1 MNKAMTI
8 FYEVHDNL
16 YVNLTNKCPCSCTFC
31 LRQNRDHMENSD
43 PLWLE
48 HEPTY
53 EEAVSELEKFDMSKY
68 KELVFCGF
76 GEPTEAFEVLKKV
89 ASYVKEK
96 FNKPIRIN
104 TNGLGNLI
112 NNRDITPELEGIVD
126 TISISLNTP
135 NAEEYNK
142 IVRPVFGEKSFEA
155 MLDFA
160 KRAVKY
166 VPNVVLTTVDTTITK
181 EEENECR
188 SICEKIGAKYRI
200 RAWEA

>member
-31 LRQNRDHMENSD
+31 LRQNRDHMEDSD

-48 HEPTY
+48 HEPAY

-142 IVRPVFGEKSFEA
+142 IVRPVFGERSFEA